1 MSRVGWEGGN
11 WEEQM
16 GTNHQD
22 ASTNDRSLRI
32 IRFLVDLF
40 VLEHYD
46 GWTKVSIKSPLP
58 CCNLQPPTHHD
69 PDPGHRL
76 LIRPLS
82 YNTWPAQRN
91 VVKRIPPTFLSQDLH
106 IFILE
111 TRMCHGS
118 LSCWPLAKGGL
129 LSCLGTSCSSIRGTP
144 CFVIFL

>member
-69 PDPGHRL
+69 PDPGPWL

-82 YNTWPAQRN
+82 YNAWPAQRN
-91 VVKRIPPTFLSQDLH
+91 VVKRVPPTFLSHDLH

-111 TRMCHGS
+111 TRMCQGS
-118 LSCWPLAKGGL
+118 LSCWPKDGSLRV
-129 LSCLGTSCSSIRGTP
+129 LGRPIYLFEERL
-144 CFVIFL
+144 FF